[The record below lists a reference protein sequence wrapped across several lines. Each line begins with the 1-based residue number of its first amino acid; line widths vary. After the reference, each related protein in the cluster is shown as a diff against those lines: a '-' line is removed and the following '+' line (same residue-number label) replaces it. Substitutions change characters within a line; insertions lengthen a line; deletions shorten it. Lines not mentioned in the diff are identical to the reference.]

1 MHRILT
7 TKTLEDITNGIVN
20 EALPDQRDSIPQE
33 AVQAGTRACRG
44 ADRGPTQLTQ
54 W

>member
-20 EALPDQRDSIPQE
+20 EALRISGIQFLKRQCSR
-33 AVQAGTRACRG
+33 TRACRG
-44 ADRGPTQLTQ
+44 ADRGRLN
-54 W
+54 